1 MRILALLLVKTKYD
15 MRNLW
20 LALFTLLGTII
31 SAQDLKVRAKE
42 IQEEGIELYR
52 SEMASW
58 YGTDVLKAN
67 YDKME
72 NVVGYFSYID
82 GGVPKCIFFSK
93 NNKVLATVAFPANYN
108 PRDAKLDLIERDFTT
123 RELDYFTIRQNA
135 NEQVKTDTI
144 FKHYNNTSMNL
155 IPIITKDNV
164 KRVYAVT
171 GPSVDNIVVFGNDY
185 LISFND
191 KNEVKNVEKLHK
203 GIIIQS
209 MKDEK
214 VENTISG
221 LHSHVLENWQTITP
235 TDICTLMLY
244 YKFTN
249 WEEYFIV
256 SKDFVSMWRNKTNNL
271 VIMNEKDFKKLAE
284 MIEKSDKNNSNK
296 N

>member
-1 MRILALLLVKTKYD
+1 MKNVWVILFALI
-15 MRNLW
+15 
-20 LALFTLLGTII
+20 GTII
-31 SAQDLKVRAKE
+31 NAQDLKNRAKE

-72 NVVGYFSYID
+72 NIVGYFSYID

-93 NNKVLATVAFPANYN
+93 NSKVLATVAFPANYN
-108 PRDAKLDLIERDFTT
+108 PRDAKLDLVERDFTT

-135 NEQVKTDTI
+135 DEQVKRDTI

-171 GPSVDNIVVFGNDY
+171 GPSVDNIVIFGNDY

-203 GIIIQS
+203 GIIVQN

-214 VENTISG
+214 VENAISG
-221 LHSHVLENWQTITP
+221 LHSHVLENWPTITP

-249 WEEYFIV
+249 WEEYFV
-256 SKDFVSMWRNKTNNL
+256 LSKDFVSMWRNKTNNL
-271 VIMNEKDFKKLAE
+271 VIMNEKDFKKMAE
-284 MIEKSDKNNSNK
+284 MIDESNKNNSKK

>member
-1 MRILALLLVKTKYD
+1 MK
-15 MRNLW
+15 NLG
-20 LALFTLLGTII
+20 LALFILLATII
-31 SAQDLKVRAKE
+31 NAQDFKIRAKE

-72 NVVGYFSYID
+72 NVAGYFSYID
-82 GGVPKCIFFSK
+82 DRVPKCVFFSK
-93 NNKVLATVAFPANYN
+93 DNKILATVSFPANYN
-108 PRDAKLDLIERDFTT
+108 PRDAKVDLNERDFTAK
-123 RELDYFTIRQNA
+123 ELDYFTIRQAA
-135 NEQVKTDTI
+135 NEKVKTDTI
-144 FKHYNNTSMNL
+144 FKHYNNTSINL

-164 KRVYAVT
+164 KKVYALT
-171 GPSVDNIVVFGNDY
+171 GPSVDNIVIFGNDY

-191 KNEVKNVEKLHK
+191 KNEVKNIEKLHK

-249 WEEYFIV
+249 WEEYFVV
-256 SKDFVSMWRNKTNNL
+256 SKEFVSMWRNKTNNL
-271 VIMNEKDFKKLAE
+271 VIMSEKDFKKMAE
-284 MIEKSDKNNSNK
+284 TIEKSDKNNSNK